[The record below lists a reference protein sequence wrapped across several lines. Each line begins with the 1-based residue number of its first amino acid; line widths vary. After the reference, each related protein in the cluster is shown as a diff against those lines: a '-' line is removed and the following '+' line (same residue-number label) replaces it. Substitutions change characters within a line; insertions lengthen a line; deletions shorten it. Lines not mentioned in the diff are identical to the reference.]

1 MQSKLTVKIV
11 PPSILSVLH
20 ALVVSVRL
28 VLTGSELMG
37 QVMLVSPAHLLVF
50 PATVASAQNANRNMD
65 SAQQG
70 IVVKLVQQ
78 LMITVRHVGMMFA
91 HHVLMGLLLL
101 QMVALALLVQ
111 HWMDAYSVNTFKAL

>member
-1 MQSKLTVKIV
+1 MQSKLAVKIV
-11 PPSILSVLH
+11 PPSILSALH

-50 PATVASAQNANRNMD
+50 PATVASAQNANPNMD

-111 HWMDAYSVNTFKAL
+111 HWKDAYSVNTFKAL